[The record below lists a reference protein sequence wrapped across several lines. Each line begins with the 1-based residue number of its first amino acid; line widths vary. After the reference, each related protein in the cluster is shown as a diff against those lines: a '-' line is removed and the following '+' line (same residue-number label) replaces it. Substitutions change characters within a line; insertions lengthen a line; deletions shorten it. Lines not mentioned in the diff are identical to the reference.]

1 MGGSTESGP
10 IPSGGGGAMPRWGG
24 PGPLAVKL
32 REGLGQKPSGLG
44 DAKPAYYIEKLILL
58 LLLLGERDVIRSVIK
73 LHVTL

>member
-1 MGGSTESGP
+1 
-10 IPSGGGGAMPRWGG
+10 MPRWGG
-24 PGPLAVKL
+24 PGPLAVKP

-44 DAKPAYYIEKLILL
+44 DAKPTYYIEKLI

>member
-10 IPSGGGGAMPRWGG
+10 IPSGGGERCLVGER
-24 PGPLAVKL
+24 PGPLAVKP

>member
-24 PGPLAVKL
+24 PGPLAVKP

-58 LLLLGERDVIRSVIK
+58 GERDVLRSVIK